1 MMALIDLCFLLLDEM
16 KIKKIWFLLNTVSFN
31 GFFDLGDTDINAL
44 NFGKKED
51 FATHTLVYFVR
62 GVFSNSKYS
71 S

>member
-1 MMALIDLCFLLLDEM
+1 M
-16 KIKKIWFLLNTVSFN
+16 SFN

-44 NFGKKED
+44 NFEKKED

-62 GVFSNSKYS
+62 GVFSNLKYS